1 MENNFISRVINVT
14 ALLAIIGCVVVYLYW
29 DWLAA
34 IGLGVGAV
42 WGCLNLYFLKK
53 LLEEYLK
60 LNSKDA
66 LKCYT
71 WIGIKFPL
79 LYVIGYGLLKVFS
92 IVSLVCGF
100 SLIFIAIF
108 LLGIGKLLSD
118 KFQTNMGSHT

>member
-14 ALLAIIGCVVVYLYW
+14 TALAIIGCVAACLYW
-29 DWLAA
+29 GLLSAV
-34 IGLGVGAV
+34 GLGLGAA

-92 IVSLVCGF
+92 ILSLVCGF

-108 LLGIGKLLSD
+108 ILGIGKLLSD
-118 KFQTNMGSHT
+118 KCQTNMGSHT